1 MWFLRM
7 ENECLHIPAA
17 GMLNKYLN
25 NIDLKGNQIT
35 SLVCS
40 DTGSKVLANS
50 HFMDSSVSNSGR
62 ESLGLRWG
70 DMWCSYCWCF
80 PRAKAVIQF
89 ISAGIFT

>member
-70 DMWCSYCWCF
+70 DM
-80 PRAKAVIQF
+80 
-89 ISAGIFT
+89 